1 MRCRWDNQNPIAPQ
15 NLTMS
20 SHNNHPKLVWQK
32 NPEQDVDYYRIY
44 RKKGTGNWTLHTT
57 VSASLPPE
65 YVDNEET
72 VCTAVPPAQCENEI
86 LAKYYITA
94 VDLTSKVSAPS
105 NEVEAIII
113 GEPPS
118 KIGINNPTGIA
129 YNYELSQN
137 YPNPFN
143 PVTTISYQIKE
154 QGLVQ
159 LKVYNLLG
167 QEIVTLVNEEQPSG
181 IYEALFDASN
191 LTSGVYI
198 YSLRVNDFVQNNKM
212 TLLK

>member
-1 MRCRWDNQNPIAPQ
+1 
-15 NLTMS
+15 
-20 SHNNHPKLVWQK
+20 
-32 NPEQDVDYYRIY
+32 
-44 RKKGTGNWTLHTT
+44 
-57 VSASLPPE
+57 
-65 YVDNEET
+65 VDNEET

-105 NEVEAIII
+105 NEVEARLI
-113 GEPPS
+113 GSPPQ
-118 KIGINNPTGIA
+118 KAGVNNPTDIV

-143 PVTTISYQIKE
+143 PVTSINYQIKE
-154 QGLVQ
+154 KGFVS
-159 LKVYNLLG
+159 LKVFDMLGKEVANLVSETQDEG
-167 QEIVTLVNEEQPSG
+167 HYSVVFN
-181 IYEALFDASN
+181 ASS
-191 LTSGVYI
+191 LPSGVYI